1 MLRWG
6 LPPAFPLTFDRL
18 LAGRLGAPLSVVPD
32 EPGLFWASVA
42 LILAPMPDSVLVIR
56 RAHRAGDPWSGH
68 MALPGGRREA
78 GDPDLVATAIRET
91 AEEVGVALPREGL
104 LGVLADVVPRT
115 PVLPPIAVR
124 PHVFRL
130 PERPALE
137 LNDEIGAAV
146 WLSVA
151 ELRDQWRG
159 EVEVEVAGTSRL
171 TPAFVTPH
179 GVIWGMTERILR
191 DLLDRGTTPSR

>member
-1 MLRWG
+1 MLRWD
-6 LPPAFPLTFDRL
+6 LPPAFPLTIDRL

-32 EPGLFWASVA
+32 EPGLYWASVA
-42 LILAPMPDSVLVIR
+42 LILAPGPDSVLVIR
-56 RAHRAGDPWSGH
+56 RAHREGDPWSGH
-68 MALPGGRREA
+68 MALPGGRREPEDA
-78 GDPDLVATAIRET
+78 DLIATAIRET

-104 LGVLADVVPRT
+104 LGGLADVIPRT

-124 PHVFRL
+124 PYVFRL
-130 PERPALE
+130 PTRPALE

-146 WLSVA
+146 WLSIA
-151 ELRDQWRG
+151 ELRSQWRPA
-159 EVEVEVAGTSRL
+159 VEVEVAGAPRL

-191 DLLDRGTTPSR
+191 DLLERVQAPPL

>member
-1 MLRWG
+1 
-6 LPPAFPLTFDRL
+6 
-18 LAGRLGAPLSVVPD
+18 
-32 EPGLFWASVA
+32 
-42 LILAPMPDSVLVIR
+42 
-56 RAHRAGDPWSGH
+56 
-68 MALPGGRREA
+68 MALPGGRRE
-78 GDPDLVATAIRET
+78 PDDADLIATAIRET

-124 PHVFRL
+124 PHVFLL
-130 PERPALE
+130 PQRPALQ

-146 WLSVA
+146 WLPVA
-151 ELRDQWRG
+151 ELRDKWRAD
-159 EVEVEVAGTSRL
+159 VEVEVAGASRR

-191 DLLDRGTTPSR
+191 DLLDRVPI